1 MSRYASTTEVSSSK
15 SRQEIESTLE
25 RYGCSAFMYGW
36 EGDNAAICF
45 QASGRR
51 IKFELPLPARDAPEF
66 THTVAR
72 KTKRTQEQVAAAYE
86 QAVRQRWRALALVV
100 KAKLE
105 AVESGISAF
114 DEEFMAHI
122 LLPDGRTVGQF
133 MLPQIEASYSKGGMP
148 AMLLGPA
155 RSADGA

>member
-1 MSRYASTTEVSSSK
+1 MTRYASNTDVSSSK

-25 RYGCSAFMYGW
+25 RYGCTAFMYGW
-36 EGDNAAICF
+36 EGTNAIICF

-66 THTVAR
+66 TCTQAR
-72 KTKRTQEQVAAAYE
+72 KTRRSPE
-86 QAVRQRWRALALVV
+86 QAKAAWEQATRQRWRALALVI

-105 AVESGISAF
+105 AVESGISVF
-114 DEEFMAHI
+114 DEEFMANI
-122 LLPDGRTVGQF
+122 MLPDGRTVGQF

-148 AMLLGPA
+148 KLLPGV
-155 RSADGA
+155 SS

>member
-1 MSRYASTTEVSSSK
+1 VSRYASNTDVSSSR
-15 SRQEIESTLE
+15 SRQEIENTLE

-36 EGDNAAICF
+36 EGTTAIICF

-66 THTVAR
+66 THTSAR
-72 KTKRTQEQVAAAYE
+72 KTRRSPAQVNAAWE
-86 QAVRQRWRALALVV
+86 QATRQRWRALSLVI

-105 AVESGISAF
+105 AVESGISVF

-133 MLPQIEASYSKGGMP
+133 MVPQIEASYSKGGMP
-148 AMLLGPA
+148 KLLPGVA
-155 RSADGA
+155 